1 MSAALQWC
9 QAAPGRR
16 IDARGGAP
24 PAWRSVYPA
33 GMQSAPF
40 PPDEAARRALLES
53 LESLDL
59 LDTAPEPVFDRVTG
73 LAARLLGVP
82 IALFSL
88 VDADRQW
95 FKSRVGL
102 AASQTARTDA
112 FCAHTIL
119 DAQPMVVEDALA
131 DPRFHDNPLVTGEPH
146 VRFYAGVPV
155 RGTHGEAI
163 GTLCAIDSRPRTLAP
178 ADLQVLRDLA
188 DIVIEEV
195 RARERLGHARDR
207 LVESGVRERASEDR
221 FRSIVELASVG
232 IALVAP
238 SGAFVSVNPA
248 LCTMVG
254 YTEDELLRLTFQDIT
269 WPEDLDADLLL
280 LQRLQRREIERYQLE
295 KRYVRKDGAPV
306 WGNLNVSCKAGP
318 GGAVEYY
325 VAMVKDIQAQKT
337 AEQAILDLNAQ
348 LEERVRA
355 RTRELQNTNSMLTA
369 SVVQQRRAE
378 CALRE
383 REAELRSVIENARD
397 AYICLDE
404 RGAVTAWN
412 REAEHT
418 FGWSAPE
425 AMGRPLDTLIIPP
438 EHGAAHRAG
447 MARYLSSGRSA
458 LFDTRLEL
466 PGRRKDGSPLMLEVR
481 IAALEVNGRRL
492 FSAFLHDISQRK
504 ETEARRDF
512 EARHDALT
520 GLGNRRALL
529 EQLPLAQK
537 RAQRTGHALALL
549 FIDLDGFKAVNDT
562 WGHEAGDRLLAEVA
576 ERLSLA
582 VRETDS
588 VFRLAG
594 DEFTV
599 ILENLGADA
608 ASSATAVAEKLVTAV
623 SQPVD
628 LRGGAV
634 PGAAQ
639 VGASIGIAVH
649 GPDGAVAAAE
659 LIRQADQAMYEAK
672 QAGRGRVRCA
682 RAD

>member
-1 MSAALQWC
+1 
-9 QAAPGRR
+9 
-16 IDARGGAP
+16 
-24 PAWRSVYPA
+24 
-33 GMQSAPF
+33 MQSAPF

-53 LESLDL
+53 LDL
-59 LDTAPEPVFDRVTG
+59 LDTAPEPVFDRVTR

-102 AASQTARTDA
+102 AASGTSRADA

-119 DAQPMVVEDALA
+119 GEQPLVVEDALA

-155 RGTHGEAI
+155 RGVHGEAI

-178 ADLQVLRDLA
+178 SDLQVLRDLA

-195 RARERLGHARDR
+195 RAREGLVRARAR
-207 LVESGVRERASEDR
+207 LVESGARERASEDR
-221 FRSIVELASVG
+221 LRSIFALASIG

-238 SGAFVSVNPA
+238 DGAFAGVNPA
-248 LCTMVG
+248 LCAMVG
-254 YTEDELLRLTFQDIT
+254 YTEAELLDLTFQDIT

-280 LQRLQRREIERYQLE
+280 LQRLRRREIERYQLE
-295 KRYVRKDGAPV
+295 KRYVRKDGTAV
-306 WGNLNVSCKAGP
+306 WVDLNVSCKT
-318 GGAVEYY
+318 GADGAIAYY

-355 RTRELQNTNSMLTA
+355 RTHELQNTNSMLTA
-369 SVVQQRRAE
+369 SVLQQRRAE
-378 CALRE
+378 NTLRE
-383 REAELRSVIENARD
+383 REAELRSVIENAND

-404 RGAVTAWN
+404 RGAVMAWN
-412 REAEHT
+412 REAERT
-418 FGWSAPE
+418 FGWSAAE
-425 AMGRPLDTLIIPP
+425 AMGRQLDDLIIPP
-438 EHGAAHRAG
+438 EHAAAHRAG
-447 MARYLSSGRSA
+447 MARYLVTGRSA

-466 PGRRKDGSPLMLEVR
+466 PGRRKDGSTLMLEVR

-492 FSAFLHDISQRK
+492 FSAFLNDISERK

-512 EARHDALT
+512 EARHDLLT

-537 RAQRTGHALALL
+537 RGQRTGHALALL

-576 ERLSLA
+576 ERLTLA

-599 ILENLGADA
+599 ILENLGPDA
-608 ASSATAVAEKLVTAV
+608 PGGATAVAEKLVAAV
-623 SQPVD
+623 AQPVD
-628 LRGGAV
+628 LAGGAAPAV
-634 PGAAQ
+634 AR
-639 VGASIGIAVH
+639 VGASIGIALH
-649 GPDGAVAAAE
+649 APDATTDAAA
-659 LIRQADQAMYEAK
+659 LIHMADRCMYEAK
-672 QAGRGRVRCA
+672 QAGRGQVRCA
-682 RAD
+682 GAG